1 MTEYTREEVYKAHDA
16 LEYLIQNLYDVSF
29 EEAKD
34 TDSYKKLVKFLPSK
48 PKPTVLDEGWDDE
61 EDRHRL
67 ATHKEISCDVVM
79 LQETYDGRKVYCLV
93 EPETT
98 MAKPYIVALD
108 KDTLTPQS
116 WRYFL
121 EKEK

>member
-1 MTEYTREEVYKAHDA
+1 M
-16 LEYLIQNLYDVSF
+16 YDVSF

-34 TDSYKKLVKFLPSK
+34 TDSYKRLVKFLPPK